1 MGSVTEEGMSEIK
14 DHHIGGA
21 IIAVIGLALGAAAAA
36 GPLSSSGSST
46 LPSSSCG
53 PVFYKGS
60 GSPQYLI
67 ATDLP
72 LQGAGR
78 AQLLAMQQAVQFV
91 LEKQYKF
98 KAGKFTVG
106 YQGCDDSTAQT
117 GAWDPAKCSSNARA
131 YAAEKTLIGVLGTFN
146 SGCAK
151 LDVPI
156 LNRAPGGAVAML
168 SSANTNVGL
177 THFAPWN
184 SPGEPKIY
192 YPTGVRNYARVAASD
207 DYQGPAG
214 VTLLQSKAFKLAQG
228 KKFKAVKNVF
238 IVHDNQT
245 FGKGVAQAFQA
256 QGQGSRP
263 QSARLRAVGR
273 EGDELRGDR
282 RADQVIGSA
291 VRVPRRHRLQQRR
304 EAAQGPPRRCS
315 ARTSCSSGPTAGR
328 RTRRPSAQARRPR
341 ACTSATR
348 ANRSKS
354 FPQRGR
360 SSSPSSGRTR
370 RSRATCLR
378 TPSTRPR
385 RRRCMLDAIGRS
397 DGTRASVVKELFKT
411 NVKNGI
417 MGTFRFDKNGD
428 IVPFKWISFDQLRG
442 KNGVPVYAVV
452 EKVGK

>member
-1 MGSVTEEGMSEIK
+1 MRSRII
-14 DHHIGGA
+14 IGGA

-36 GPLSSSGSST
+36 GPFSSSGSST

-53 PVFYKGS
+53 PLFYKGS
-60 GSPQYLI
+60 GSPQYII

-98 KAGKFTVG
+98 KVGKYSVG

-131 YAAEKTLIGVLGTFN
+131 YASEKTLLGVLGTFN

-151 LDVPI
+151 LEVPI
-156 LNRAPGGAVAML
+156 LNRAPGGAVAMV

-214 VTLLQSKAFKLAQG
+214 VSLLQSKAFRLAQG
-228 KKFKAVKNVF
+228 KKFKAVKTVF

-256 QGQGSRP
+256 RAKARGLKVLGFVPWDAKATSYEAIGEQIASSGA
-263 QSARLRAVGR
+263 QSVYLGGIVCNNGVKLLKDLRAAVGPNVVFV
-273 EGDELRGDR
+273 GPDGWTPYSATLG
-282 RADQVIGSA
+282 AGSA
-291 VRVPRRHRLQQRR
+291 AQNMFISYAGQPLERLPATGKKLIAQFRAYAKIKGNMPPYAVYQAQ
-304 EAAQGPPRRCS
+304 AAQV
-315 ARTSCSSGPTAGR
+315 
-328 RTRRPSAQARRPR
+328 
-341 ACTSATR
+341 
-348 ANRSKS
+348 
-354 FPQRGR
+354 
-360 SSSPSSGRTR
+360 
-370 RSRATCLR
+370 
-378 TPSTRPR
+378 
-385 RRRCMLDAIGRS
+385 MLDAIGRS

-428 IVPFKWISFDQLRG
+428 TVPFKWISFDQLRG

>member
-1 MGSVTEEGMSEIK
+1 M
-14 DHHIGGA
+14 IGGA
-21 IIAVIGLALGAAAAA
+21 IVAVIGLALGAAAAA
-36 GPLSSSGSST
+36 GPLSSSGAST

-53 PVFYKGS
+53 PLFYKGS
-60 GSPQYLI
+60 GSPQYII

-98 KAGKFTVG
+98 KAGKYSVG

-131 YAAEKTLIGVLGTFN
+131 YASEKTLLGVLGTFN

-151 LDVPI
+151 LIVPI
-156 LNRAPGGAVAML
+156 LNRAPGGAIAMV

-214 VTLLQSKAFKLAQG
+214 VSLLQSKAFRLAQG
-228 KKFKAVKNVF
+228 KKFKAVKTVF

-256 QGQGSRP
+256 RAKARGLKVVGFVPWDAKATSYEAIGEQIAASGA
-263 QSARLRAVGR
+263 QSVYLGGIVCNNGVKLLKDLRAAVGPNVVFV
-273 EGDELRGDR
+273 GPDGWTPYSATLG
-282 RADQVIGSA
+282 AGSA
-291 VRVPRRHRLQQRR
+291 AQNMFISYAGQPLERLPATGKKFIAQFRAYAKIKGNMPPYAVYQAQ
-304 EAAQGPPRRCS
+304 AAQV
-315 ARTSCSSGPTAGR
+315 
-328 RTRRPSAQARRPR
+328 
-341 ACTSATR
+341 
-348 ANRSKS
+348 
-354 FPQRGR
+354 
-360 SSSPSSGRTR
+360 
-370 RSRATCLR
+370 
-378 TPSTRPR
+378 
-385 RRRCMLDAIGRS
+385 MLDAIGRS

-417 MGTFRFDKNGD
+417 MGTFRFDRNGD
-428 IVPFKWISFDQLRG
+428 TIPFKWISFDQLRG

>member
-1 MGSVTEEGMSEIK
+1 VRSRII
-14 DHHIGGA
+14 IGGA

-53 PVFYKGS
+53 PLFYKGS
-60 GSPQYLI
+60 GSPQYII

-98 KAGKFTVG
+98 KAGKYSIG

-131 YAAEKTLIGVLGTFN
+131 YAADKTLLGVLGTFN

-151 LDVPI
+151 LEVPI
-156 LNRAPGGAVAML
+156 LNRAPGGAIAMV

-214 VTLLQSKAFKLAQG
+214 VSLLQSKAFRLAQG
-228 KKFKAVKNVF
+228 KKFKAVKTVF

-256 QGQGSRP
+256 RAK
-263 QSARLRAVGR
+263 ARGLKVVGF
-273 EGDELRGDR
+273 
-282 RADQVIGSA
+282 
-291 VRVPRRHRLQQRR
+291 VPWD
-304 EAAQGPPRRCS
+304 AKA
-315 ARTSCSSGPTAGR
+315 TSYE
-328 RTRRPSAQARRPR
+328 
-341 ACTSATR
+341 
-348 ANRSKS
+348 
-354 FPQRGR
+354 
-360 SSSPSSGRTR
+360 
-370 RSRATCLR
+370 
-378 TPSTRPR
+378 
-385 RRRCMLDAIGRS
+385 AIGEQI
-397 DGTRASVVKELFKT
+397 AS
-411 NVKNGI
+411 
-417 MGTFRFDKNGD
+417 
-428 IVPFKWISFDQLRG
+428 
-442 KNGVPVYAVV
+442 
-452 EKVGK
+452 